1 MQAPCCYWPILTFQ
15 SFVIGFLH
23 YVILFYSSQKAK
35 SWLVADHFEHRVLSE
50 FLISIEATL
59 KEIRA
64 DILSKWIVSASR
76 LVVTSWTSS
85 NTFQC
90 YSSQKHLSVPRS
102 VTIRV
107 RQEDGRHFAFHNYIV
122 SNEKE
127 RRRRKQSSTPP
138 KKLLSVFFACL
149 CFVSVVSFVPTPR
162 GVYIDSVFVFQP
174 ECVLYLVLS
183 IRDCRKKKK
192 KLPQFSTLPSR
203 AWYNHPQK
211 SKKQTHRCVV
221 FFFFLLRKQLC
232 FQNPPPLWTIN
243 N

>member
-162 GVYIDSVFVFQP
+162 GVYIDSVFVFQL

-183 IRDCRKKKK
+183 IRDCRKKKEETTTV
-192 KLPQFSTLPSR
+192 FDPS
-203 AWYNHPQK
+203 Q
-211 SKKQTHRCVV
+211 SG
-221 FFFFLLRKQLC
+221 L
-232 FQNPPPLWTIN
+232 I
-243 N
+243 

>member
-1 MQAPCCYWPILTFQ
+1 M
-15 SFVIGFLH
+15 
-23 YVILFYSSQKAK
+23 
-35 SWLVADHFEHRVLSE
+35 
-50 FLISIEATL
+50 
-59 KEIRA
+59 
-64 DILSKWIVSASR
+64 
-76 LVVTSWTSS
+76 
-85 NTFQC
+85 
-90 YSSQKHLSVPRS
+90 SVPRS

-183 IRDCRKKKK
+183 IRDCRKKKRRNYHSFRPFPVGLDIITPK
-192 KLPQFSTLPSR
+192 KVRNKLIVAL
-203 AWYNHPQK
+203 
-211 SKKQTHRCVV
+211 
-221 FFFFLLRKQLC
+221 FFFFFASETTLLPK
-232 FQNPPPLWTIN
+232 PPSPLDDK
-243 N
+243 